1 MRKNN
6 PIYKRALMLAVPMM
20 IQNGITNMVSLVD
33 NIMMGSQG
41 TEAMTAVSIAGQL
54 IFVFNLA
61 ISAHSPDRA
70 STAHNITDSA
80 ICTAFKVHSASSCG
94 SAPPV
99 SSADCWYS
107 CWETRR

>member
-41 TEAMTAVSIAGQL
+41 TEAMETAVIASVPL
-54 IFVFNLA
+54 
-61 ISAHSPDRA
+61 PD
-70 STAHNITDSA
+70 S
-80 ICTAFKVHSASSCG
+80 
-94 SAPPV
+94 
-99 SSADCWYS
+99 
-107 CWETRR
+107 

>member
-6 PIYKRALMLAVPMM
+6 PIYKRVLMLAVPMM

-61 ISAHSPDRA
+61 IFGALAGPGIYGAQYYGQIGRA
-70 STAHNITDSA
+70 S
-80 ICTAFKVHSASSCG
+80 CRERV
-94 SAPPV
+94 
-99 SSADCWYS
+99 
-107 CWETRR
+107 